1 MREMIARV
9 HPVGIHGAEVLD
21 LQLEKRP
28 GQLSLHTE
36 TLGEGIGLELECA
49 GDHVEE
55 ELDNGIHGRQSVG
68 EEKEADDDWVLVVE
82 AE

>member
-1 MREMIARV
+1 
-9 HPVGIHGAEVLD
+9 
-21 LQLEKRP
+21 
-28 GQLSLHTE
+28 LHTE